1 MPNRE
6 YCDSLSNYY
15 FTCNNEKYMFNDCDY
30 YYEVHLFICQIKRN
44 ANTAREQMEE
54 RALDKVLKKL
64 VNEEFQ
70 WSSLV

>member
-1 MPNRE
+1 MPNRQ
-6 YCDSLSNYY
+6 YANSFSNYY
-15 FTCNNEKYMFNDCDY
+15 FTCNNKKYMFNDCDY
-30 YYEVHLFICQIKRN
+30 CYEVPLFICEIKRN
-44 ANTAREQMEE
+44 AENAREQMEE